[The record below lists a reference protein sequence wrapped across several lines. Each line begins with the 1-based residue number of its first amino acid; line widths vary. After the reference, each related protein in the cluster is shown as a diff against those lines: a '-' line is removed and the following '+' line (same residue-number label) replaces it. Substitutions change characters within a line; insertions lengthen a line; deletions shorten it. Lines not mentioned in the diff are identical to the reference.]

1 MLYFLLLAL
10 CTGIAFDTKQVLLSG
25 CIFLCAC
32 VLVFI
37 CCKSD
42 EIFGF
47 IHLKSQKMIL
57 LLSFWGCGF
66 MCFKAFEKSFCLSCM
81 QSFLSRSLN
90 NIYDSSFK
98 AMLQE
103 YNRFCVIFGL
113 SCVLLILMP
122 LFSRNKRC

>member
-1 MLYFLLLAL
+1 MLYFLLLVL
-10 CTGIAFDTKQVLLSG
+10 CAGIAFDTKQFLLLG
-25 CIFLCAC
+25 CIFLCIC
-32 VLVFI
+32 VLLFI
-37 CCKSD
+37 YRKFN
-42 EIFGF
+42 EKFGF
-47 IHLKSQKMIL
+47 VRLKPQKAIL

-98 AMLQE
+98 AVLQGH
-103 YNRFCVIFGL
+103 NRFYVMVSL
-113 SCVLLILMP
+113 ACVLLLAVT